1 MGEYSPDAPTES
13 AGFERGPPGPQGTP
27 GETGATGATG
37 AMGLPGPAGPNGSAA
52 YVETFAAASVWIVN
66 HNLGRHPHTWAVES
80 LASIELEV
88 AVQHVSP
95 NQSRVYFDLPVAGVV
110 RFT

>member
-1 MGEYSPDAPTES
+1 MGEFSPEQPTET
-13 AGFERGPPGPQGTP
+13 AGFERGPTGLPGPQGEP
-27 GETGATGATG
+27 GPPGATGG
-37 AMGLPGPAGPNGSAA
+37 QGPQGPAGTNGSAA
-52 YVETFAAASVWIVN
+52 YVESFDAAPVWIVN

-80 LASIELEV
+80 SGNVELDV
-88 AVQHVSP
+88 SVQHVSP